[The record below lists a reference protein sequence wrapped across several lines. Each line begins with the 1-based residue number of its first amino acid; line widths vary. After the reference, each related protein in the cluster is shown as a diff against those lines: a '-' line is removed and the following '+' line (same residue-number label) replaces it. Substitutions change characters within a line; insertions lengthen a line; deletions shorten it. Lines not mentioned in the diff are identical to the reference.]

1 MMKFKR
7 GCGAVALVAAS
18 LAAWPGAGGGAVLG
32 AVPAAAQSGGDP
44 VAYSS
49 ALDVRPTFMGTVY
62 DFRGGELDG
71 QRGWLFRVWN
81 RTGEPVRLDGLPG
94 ATRPG
99 ADAVLS
105 VGAVYEG
112 TGESAFRDDPG
123 RWEFLFA
130 DGAEVL
136 EPSPS
141 GAFGDRPANIVIVTE
156 ADVERVVY
164 TLGRRTATA
173 SLSAANV
180 EEVELDGGA
189 ELDLPPHPGREGRAT
204 LQGIDSNGNGVR
216 DDVEIA
222 IAKTYSDPAVRALQM
237 QGARGY
243 ARTLEIGASGST
255 YQTYA
260 AQRYVNTKEAQIYS
274 ACLVYEEIAN
284 HEYAWSEDRG
294 RELRAMMLNTRERI
308 RAYDSF
314 DDALGN
320 KGGGTV
326 IRNANITEE
335 DCASVISGDF
345 AGVDQ

>member
-1 MMKFKR
+1 MQTPVKTAMPTRRFR
-7 GCGAVALVAAS
+7 VRCRRGAAARLGEACLATLCVVGCGS
-18 LAAWPGAGGGAVLG
+18 
-32 AVPAAAQSGGDP
+32 
-44 VAYSS
+44 
-49 ALDVRPTFMGTVY
+49 
-62 DFRGGELDG
+62 
-71 QRGWLFRVWN
+71 
-81 RTGEPVRLDGLPG
+81 
-94 ATRPG
+94 
-99 ADAVLS
+99 
-105 VGAVYEG
+105 
-112 TGESAFRDDPG
+112 
-123 RWEFLFA
+123 
-130 DGAEVL
+130 
-136 EPSPS
+136 
-141 GAFGDRPANIVIVTE
+141 E
-156 ADVERVVY
+156 ADP
-164 TLGRRTATA
+164 
-173 SLSAANV
+173 
-180 EEVELDGGA
+180 
-189 ELDLPPHPGREGRAT
+189 DLPPHPGREGRAT

-222 IAKTYSDPAVRALQM
+222 IAKAYSDPAVRALQM